1 MEMASAAGGVPKK
14 LDDDPAAHA
23 AEPWPPA
30 AREEKNK
37 LWRRV
42 LLVGSLVTLPLVA
55 FFVLGRESASTAWLQ
70 MAIDKLTAM
79 KNGTAGTVI
88 RVLRVCGYAL
98 VHTCAYTQN

>member
-70 MAIDKLTAM
+70 MAIELTAM
-79 KNGTAGTVI
+79 NNGTAGTVI
-88 RVLRVCGYAL
+88 RVLRVHVL
-98 VHTCAYTQN
+98 THRTN